1 MPRSHEALQGR
12 TPEKAETALLLV
24 DLINDLEFEE
34 GGELL
39 AAALPVGRAVAELK
53 RRARRAG
60 VPAIYVNDNFGKWRS
75 DFSRLVRHCLEGGVR
90 GRPLAE
96 LLLPEEDDYFV
107 LKPGLSGFYSTT
119 LDVLLRHLEARR
131 VIVTGLAGNICV
143 LFTATDA
150 HMRGYRVAVPSDC
163 VASNTPGDSAYA
175 LELMRRVLDADVRP
189 SRQLDLGGAAP
200 GTVRVERRADRRAAA
215 RRPRPRRARPG
226 G

>member
-39 AAALPVGRAVAELK
+39 TAALPVGRAVAELK
-53 RRARRAG
+53 RQARGAG

-75 DFSRLVRHCLEGGVR
+75 DFSRLVRHGLEGGVR

-119 LDVLLRHLEARR
+119 LAWPSGRDIRSPAR
-131 VIVTGLAGNICV
+131 
-143 LFTATDA
+143 
-150 HMRGYRVAVPSDC
+150 
-163 VASNTPGDSAYA
+163 DSVFSSPARA
-175 LELMRRVLDADVRP
+175 P
-189 SRQLDLGGAAP
+189 SRSGS
-200 GTVRVERRADRRAAA
+200 DRG
-215 RRPRPRRARPG
+215 P
-226 G
+226 